1 MPLVSNLEKE
11 ASLALSG
18 AEYVRQKLNALAGL
32 GPVSLY
38 SQVYAIK
45 LRVKSID
52 SLVKKTIDRRKRK
65 PKYSPADVTD
75 LVGMRLLSIYAN
87 DLPNVVYSVLSFIK
101 FCQTPSI
108 QVMSGST
115 LDDTIQEIKV
125 YKSSQTERI
134 YDSIYDIFLKLR
146 LSKYNKK
153 GEEKVSLITYADSA
167 KSYSSVHILC
177 ECTSYSSGAPKT
189 VPVEIQIRT
198 IFEDTWG
205 EIDHQLEY
213 KLTQEL
219 GKQMPARFKDLHKTF
234 KDLLDN
240 LKVQLEQAGNNAEKL
255 RDGYSKIYDS
265 IVIKSKTSV
274 RPMKLRDIYFGDSFR
289 NELNAISSRNS
300 TLKPKL
306 DALIS
311 AYRQIEKWTTGT
323 IDNYHNGKRIISAIN
338 NYISMIEKLPC
349 SYNDKL
355 NDDSYL
361 FYFVKMETAICRL
374 WQGLII
380 AHFEPQ
386 KFTEYNEKYEK
397 AQDIYFEL
405 EQLRAFKNDPFLLF
419 RLSVILDIRGDRDV
433 SEMFL
438 FRSIENLGQSTTIN
452 NPQFYVLIPHLM
464 GMKNWERR
472 SRLLEVGV
480 KNGSPRI
487 NKGEQISLIEEAI
500 YYGFYALCNLQKNR
514 IDENENKELVLKLKN
529 NLICYSWEL
538 RDLCQSSKEFSNRI
552 KDIITRLRSLNK
564 CSVQFDLL
572 SWSKPIINALSQ
584 DRDNA
589 RFQDTVMKFYHLS
602 GDREQVELTL
612 KSLNE
617 FENSAQRIGGHEDGI
632 LSYSLA
638 QIRDPK
644 NDYKVALFIK

>member
-1 MPLVSNLEKE
+1 MPLISNLEKE

-52 SLVKKTIDRRKRK
+52 SLVKKTIDRRKKK
-65 PKYSPADVTD
+65 PTYSPADATD

-87 DLPNVVYSVLSFIK
+87 DLPNVVLSVLSFIK

-146 LSKYNKK
+146 LSEYNKK
-153 GEEKVSLITYADSA
+153 GEKKVSLITYRDSA

-177 ECTSYSSGAPKT
+177 ECTSYSSGAPKA

-213 KLTQEL
+213 KLIQAL
-219 GKQMPARFKDLHKTF
+219 GKQMPARFKDLHRTF

-265 IVIKSKTSV
+265 IVTKSNNSAG
-274 RPMKLRDIYFGDSFR
+274 PMKIMDIYLGDSFR
-289 NELNAISSRNS
+289 TELISISSKNS
-300 TLKPKL
+300 SLKPKI
-306 DALIS
+306 DAVINS
-311 AYRQIEKWTTGT
+311 YAQIERRIVGS
-323 IDNYHNGKRIISAIN
+323 IDNYFNGKKIISSIN
-338 NYISMIEKLPC
+338 NYISVINNLPH
-349 SYNDKL
+349 SYNDSL

-386 KFTEYNEKYEK
+386 SFSKYNQKYKE

-405 EQLRAFKNDPFLLF
+405 EQLSAFKNDPFLLF
-419 RLSVILDIRGDRDV
+419 RLSVILDILGEHDV

-438 FRSIENLGQSTTIN
+438 FRSIESLGQSTTIN

-487 NKGEQISLIEEAI
+487 NKGEQISLIEGAI
-500 YYGFYALCNLQKNR
+500 YYGLYALCNLHKNK
-514 IDENENKELVLKLKN
+514 IDENLNKELVLKLNN

-552 KDIITRLRSLNK
+552 KDIITQLRSISK
-564 CSVQFDLL
+564 CSIRFDLS
-572 SWSKPIINALSQ
+572 SWAVPIMYALLQ
-584 DRDNA
+584 DRNNA
-589 RFQDTVMKFYHLS
+589 RFQDTAMKFYHLS
-602 GDREQVELTL
+602 GDRRQVDLTL

-617 FENSAQRIGGHEDGI
+617 FEKSSQRIGGYEDGI

-638 QIRDPK
+638 QIRDRK
-644 NDYKVALFIK
+644 NDYKVALLIK